1 MQEQL
6 RYLVELQILENKKAE
21 LIRRRE
27 ETPLKIA
34 ALDKEFAAF
43 ESEYLLKKTEH
54 DHAVQLRRAEEKDIA
69 DLEARI
75 RRSRQKEHEVKT
87 NREYHAL
94 LKEIQDLQD
103 EIRAREDHVLE
114 LMEKIEKLA
123 KELKSLGQELEKRRK
138 DVEEK
143 KAALQ
148 RESDQVEDKIAH
160 LERLQ
165 AQVRER
171 IDPPLFTKWTT
182 LAQRYKG
189 VAVAPVSHGVC
200 QICHLNIPPQR
211 FIELLRDQDILTC
224 PHCHRFIYH
233 PENEAYKAVHDDFKD
248 F

>member
-6 RYLVELQILENKKAE
+6 KYLVELQILENKKAE
-21 LIRRRE
+21 LVRRRE
-27 ETPLKIA
+27 ETPMKIA

-43 ESEYLLKKTEH
+43 ESEYLLKKAEH
-54 DHAVQLRRAEEKDIA
+54 DHAVQLRRSEEKEIA
-69 DLEARI
+69 ELEARI

-103 EIRAREDHVLE
+103 EVRTREDHVLE
-114 LMEKIEKLA
+114 LMEKIEILS
-123 KELKSLGQELEKRRK
+123 KELKVLGQEVEKRRK
-138 DVEEK
+138 ALEEK
-143 KAALQ
+143 KVALQ
-148 RESDQVEDKIAH
+148 QESDQVEGKIAH
-160 LERLQ
+160 LEQLQ
-165 AQVRER
+165 VEVRKKLA
-171 IDPPLFTKWTT
+171 PLLYNKWST

-189 VAVAPVSHGVC
+189 VAVAPVSQGVC

-233 PENEAYKAVHDDFKD
+233 PENEAYKAVHDDFRD

>member
-6 RYLVELQILENKKAE
+6 KYLVELQILENKKAE
-21 LIRRRE
+21 LIRKRE
-27 ETPLKIA
+27 ETPLRIA

-54 DHAVQLRRAEEKDIA
+54 DNAVQLRRSEEKEIA

-103 EIRAREDHVLE
+103 EINAREDHVLE
-114 LMEKIEKLA
+114 LMEKIENLS
-123 KELKSLGQELEKRRK
+123 KELKTLSQEVERRRK
-138 DVEEK
+138 AVEEK
-143 KAALQ
+143 KASLQQECDQVDEKIARLEALQ
-148 RESDQVEDKIAH
+148 ADIR
-160 LERLQ
+160 
-165 AQVRER
+165 
-171 IDPPLFTKWTT
+171 TKLSPVIFNKWNT

-189 VAVAPVSHGVC
+189 VAVAPVTQGVC

-233 PENEAYKAVHDDFKD
+233 PENEAYRAVHENFKD

>member
-6 RYLVELQILENKKAE
+6 KYLVELQILENKKAE

-34 ALDKEFAAF
+34 ALHKDFAAF

-54 DHAVQLRRAEEKDIA
+54 DHAVQLRRSEEKEIA

-87 NREYHAL
+87 NREYQAL
-94 LKEIQDLQD
+94 LKEVQDLQD

-114 LMEKIEKLA
+114 LMEKIEKLTG
-123 KELKSLGQELEKRRK
+123 ELKTLGQELEKRRK
-138 DVEEK
+138 ALENKE
-143 KAALQ
+143 AALRQ
-148 RESDQVEDKIAH
+148 ESDQVDDKIAH

-165 AQVRER
+165 AEVREK
-171 IDPPLFTKWTT
+171 IDPPLLNKWTT

-189 VAVAPVSHGVC
+189 VAVAPVSQGVC

-233 PENEAYKAVHDDFKD
+233 PENEVYRAVHDDFKD

>member
-6 RYLVELQILENKKAE
+6 KYLVELQILENKKAE
-21 LIRRRE
+21 LIRKRE
-27 ETPLKIA
+27 ETPLRIA

-54 DHAVQLRRAEEKDIA
+54 DNAVQLRRAEEKEIA

-103 EIRAREDHVLE
+103 EINAREDHILE
-114 LMEKIEKLA
+114 LMEKIENLS
-123 KELKSLGQELEKRRK
+123 KELKTLAQEVEKRRK
-138 DVEEK
+138 AVEDK

-148 RESDQVEDKIAH
+148 QECDQVDEKIAR
-160 LERLQ
+160 LEALQ
-165 AQVRER
+165 ADIRTKLS
-171 IDPPLFTKWTT
+171 PLIFNKWNT

-189 VAVAPVSHGVC
+189 VAVAPVTQGVC

-233 PENEAYKAVHDDFKD
+233 PENEAYRAVHENFKD

>member
-6 RYLVELQILENKKAE
+6 KYLVELQILENKKAE
-21 LIRRRE
+21 LLRKRE

-43 ESEYLLKKTEH
+43 ESEYLLKRTEH
-54 DHAVQLRRAEEKDIA
+54 DNAAHLRRLEEKEIA

-103 EIRAREDHVLE
+103 EIRVHEDHVLE
-114 LMEKIEKLA
+114 LMEKIETLSQ
-123 KELKSLGQELEKRRK
+123 ELKTLAQELDKRRK
-138 DVEEK
+138 ALEEQ

-148 RESDQVEDKIAH
+148 RECDQVEGKIAH

-165 AQVRER
+165 AEIRQKLT
-171 IDPPLFTKWTT
+171 PLIFNKWNT

-189 VAVAPVSHGVC
+189 MAVAPVTQGVC
-200 QICHLNIPPQR
+200 QMCHLNIPPQR

-224 PHCHRFIYH
+224 PHCHRFIYS
-233 PENEAYKAVHDDFKD
+233 PENEAYRAVLENFKD

>member
-6 RYLVELQILENKKAE
+6 KYLVELQILENKKAQ
-21 LIRRRE
+21 LLRKRE

-34 ALDKEFAAF
+34 ALDKEFAAL

-54 DHAVQLRRAEEKDIA
+54 DHAVQLRRSEEKEIA

-114 LMEKIEKLA
+114 LMEKSETLS
-123 KELKSLGQELEKRRK
+123 KELKSMAQELDKRRK
-138 DVEEK
+138 ALEEQ

-148 RESDQVEDKIAH
+148 REGDQVEEKIAR
-160 LERLQ
+160 LEQLQ
-165 AQVRER
+165 AQVREKLV
-171 IDPPLFTKWTT
+171 PLIFNKWNT
-182 LAQRYKG
+182 LSQRYKG
-189 VAVAPVSHGVC
+189 VAVAPVSQGVC
-200 QICHLNIPPQR
+200 QMCHLNIPPQR

-224 PHCHRFIYH
+224 PHCHRFIYC
-233 PENEAYKAVHDDFKD
+233 PENEAYRAIHENFKD